1 MSSRFAPVLLALA
14 WCSAAP
20 AAANPASRFASP
32 SAWVRSYPAHVART
46 LRPLGDWKRDA
57 AIGAG
62 VSLVV
67 WASAQADSALERQ
80 VREHGPL
87 GHGLDTFG
95 SDGLPWILMAGYLGP
110 VLASDGSWTARLSDT
125 EAFVEAQAAEGL
137 LIQALKSSIDRRRP
151 TGNHYAFPSGHA
163 GFAFASAGL
172 IDGRYGHAAGAVAVT
187 AASFVAI
194 TRVSSRRH
202 WVSDTVAGAAIGMS
216 IGELV
221 AAEHRREDR
230 AAQPHAGS
238 VPVTTRHLD
247 AGLGSLPSGGTAVR
261 VCLSF

>member
-1 MSSRFAPVLLALA
+1 MSSRFVSLLLGLA
-14 WCSAAP
+14 CCGQAH
-20 AAANPASRFASP
+20 AAASSSSRFASP
-32 SAWVRSYPAHVART
+32 SAWVRGYPAHVART
-46 LRPLGDWKRDA
+46 LQPLGDWKRDA

-62 VSLVV
+62 VSLAV
-67 WASAQADSALERQ
+67 WASARADSTLERQ

-95 SDGLPWILMAGYLGP
+95 SDELPWILMAGYLAP
-110 VLASDGSWTARLSDT
+110 AFARDGSWRARLNDT

-137 LIQALKSSIDRRRP
+137 LIQALKSAIDRRRP

-172 IDGRYGHAAGAVAVT
+172 IDGRYGHVAGVAASA

-194 TRVSSRRH
+194 TRVSLHRH
-202 WVSDTVAGAAIGMS
+202 WVSDTVAGAAIGMT

-221 AAEHRREDR
+221 AAGHRREDR
-230 AAQPHAGS
+230 AAQSHAQS
-238 VPVTTRHLD
+238 APAAAPHLD
-247 AGLGSLPSGGTAVR
+247 AGLGGLPSGGPAVQ